1 MVYYANTAPR
11 YAAMKFF
18 KGLILSASLVSILA
32 CSPNDTEVTASKSQA
47 TNITDTSTQTPLLK
61 SITALYPGG
70 KVPQDQSE
78 AAAVMRMQNANNGTS
93 IASSFGSSALT
104 SELVGSTKNQ
114 VAESINAQS
123 AASSPILPQ
132 AGAIYGVVSR
142 VQNTS
147 LYGAYFFTIYPI
159 ERSAALTNNPN
170 WNYEGPAFT
179 ASLVSDVDL
188 YPVHRFRNLQN
199 GSYLYTIY
207 ETERSEIAAN
217 RASTFFY
224 EGIAWY
230 ARQTPAAGW
239 KPLYRFRNV
248 TNGTYLFSAYENEKN
263 TILANYPTVFELE
276 GVAYYVK
283 EPDVVDKYVGSW
295 TSCSPSYI
303 TQFPYITTNLIY
315 SKVSSA
321 SLSLAAKV
329 LAGYSDSGC
338 KIKTYENLGPATTGT
353 VTFAGTKLASLKTVD
368 KMHTVLSTGSI
379 LGDIY
384 YTEGNRLYTGGG
396 STDASGYFNL
406 LATEAYLLQ

>member
-1 MVYYANTAPR
+1 M
-11 YAAMKFF
+11 
-18 KGLILSASLVSILA
+18 LA
-32 CSPNDTEVTASKSQA
+32 CSPNDGAFEVSKSMA
-47 TNITDTSTQTPLLK
+47 TTTNIVSESSQNTPLLK
-61 SITALYPGG
+61 SLAALYPDGQ
-70 KVPQDQSE
+70 VPTDQSE
-78 AAAVMRMQNANNGTS
+78 VAALKRMQSANNGTS

-104 SELVGSTKNQ
+104 SELVGTTKDQ
-114 VAESINAQS
+114 VAESINTQS

-147 LYGAYFFTIYPI
+147 LYGAYFFTIYPS
-159 ERSAALTNNPN
+159 EKSAALAANPN
-170 WNYEGPAFT
+170 WAYEGPAFS
-179 ASLVSDVDL
+179 ASLVPDTDL
-188 YPVHRFRNLQN
+188 FPVHRFRNLQN

-207 ETERSEIAAN
+207 EAERSAILASYS
-217 RASTFFY
+217 STFLY
-224 EGIAWY
+224 EGVSWY
-230 ARQTPAAGW
+230 ARQTAATGW

-248 TNGTYLFSAYENEKN
+248 TNGTYLFSAYESEKN
-263 TILANYPTVFELE
+263 AIVANYPSVFELE

-295 TSCSPSYI
+295 TSCSPSNI

-315 SKVSSA
+315 SKVSPV

-384 YTEGNRLYTGGG
+384 YTEGNKLYTGGG